1 MFIGFNGLFL
11 YPKIFKYNG
20 FWKTVDLIG
29 NMKEIIGKNSMI
41 LYSWGIEKVIGKQ
54 KKYRQILKKIYI
66 IIKNYLKILKSLPFN
81 LMYQKEI

>member
-1 MFIGFNGLFL
+1 
-11 YPKIFKYNG
+11 
-20 FWKTVDLIG
+20 
-29 NMKEIIGKNSMI
+29 MKEIIGKNSMI
-41 LYSWGIEKVIGKQ
+41 LYSLGIEKVIGKQ